1 MQKQNIINKRIELE
15 DIEQVAKILLNKQED
30 LANKAKQGEQEAQ
43 YTDGKTQKNK
53 VSVNKISIDIHYKD
67 GMKISK
73 DDAYSWFISEMY
85 ANRANIEQIWI
96 KYYAMYYENYEL
108 GANSIMTIEQYD
120 VWIRENSI
128 SIDSRSD
135 NCDNRVYATVEEIR
149 NVFAKCPE
157 KYDRTIKGKFFR
169 SQALYLAIGLI
180 IAIILALF
188 TKFSL
193 MPTYELLATAL
204 NNKIVFILAYIFVAE
219 LSGTLIGNGIIASMY
234 KRISPKQKY
243 VGYNRKTRTN
253 TYIDDL
259 DDYKANPE
267 VMIGVNAY
275 NTSDRIKIEKMYSV
289 CKKIILIELL
299 ISVVIGMIF
308 YI

>member
-15 DIEQVAKILLNKQED
+15 DIEQVAKILLNKQEN
-30 LANKAKQGEQEAQ
+30 LASKAKQGEHEAE
-43 YTDGKTQKNK
+43 YTDGKSQKNK

-149 NVFAKCPE
+149 NIFAKCPE

-169 SQALYLAIGLI
+169 SQALYLAIGFI

-193 MPTYELLATAL
+193 MPKYELLATAL
-204 NNKIVFILAYIFVAE
+204 NNTIVFVLAYIFVAE

-253 TYIDDL
+253 TYVDDL

-289 CKKIILIELL
+289 CKKIVLIELL
-299 ISVVIGMIF
+299 ISVVIGMFF